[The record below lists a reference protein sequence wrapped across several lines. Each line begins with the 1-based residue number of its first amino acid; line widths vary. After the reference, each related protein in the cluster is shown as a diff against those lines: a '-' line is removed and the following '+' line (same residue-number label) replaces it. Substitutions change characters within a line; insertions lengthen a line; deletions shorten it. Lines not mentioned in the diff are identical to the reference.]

1 MRAITLISKSKPAS
15 QLTPTAVAVRI
26 WGFRE
31 LLVFHRPVHAKL
43 LFRIR
48 MKRRHVDYVV
58 ECASSCCE
66 RGFQIGE
73 GQANL
78 SLEIGFGRT
87 IGAAADLT
95 RHEQ

>member
-1 MRAITLISKSKPAS
+1 M
-15 QLTPTAVAVRI
+15 
-26 WGFRE
+26 E
-31 LLVFHRPVHAKL
+31 
-43 LFRIR
+43 
-48 MKRRHVDYVV
+48 RRQVDYVG
-58 ECASSCCE
+58 ECASSRCE

>member
-1 MRAITLISKSKPAS
+1 MREFLA
-15 QLTPTAVAVRI
+15 
-26 WGFRE
+26 
-31 LLVFHRPVHAKL
+31 FHRPDSANL

-48 MKRRHVDYVV
+48 MERRHVDDVV
-58 ECASSCCE
+58 ECASSRCE